1 MWGRPS
7 AASWCGLVTNTLG
20 GRGAT
25 PNSGAPTRSSGA
37 PGKGGVLVLRTFSA
51 PRLGHHVLRRPHH
64 SRPGHARWGLR
75 LATPGDFD
83 MAKDNVDECWVGSA
97 LRTNGNGVVAEQ
109 PLDADSRTRQERRGQ
124 GVVSERQSRGSSGLP
139 AILAAGA
146 TPGRRQSRRTGSATS
161 APGAVQRDWV
171 GLVGPPN
178 LRVRHQYPK
187 RTRSQYVDPSSSGW
201 LGFQTAATN
210 GQVTQPTATP
220 IATPIRA
227 RFIGRSVC
235 AEGRDHPRMAAWAS
249 ATFTAAP
256 RARSG
261 GPSPPCRPAAAAPPR
276 GPTD

>member
-1 MWGRPS
+1 
-7 AASWCGLVTNTLG
+7 
-20 GRGAT
+20 
-25 PNSGAPTRSSGA
+25 
-37 PGKGGVLVLRTFSA
+37 
-51 PRLGHHVLRRPHH
+51 
-64 SRPGHARWGLR
+64 
-75 LATPGDFD
+75 

-261 GPSPPCRPAAAAPPR
+261 GPSPPYRPAAARRLADQPTELDR
-276 GPTD
+276 GWWPLAQPSVRLRGHERLPASRCAQHVDHVAVITLVLQQHGCRRARATAAWIDCRMAKKCSSRGSSS